1 MLILF
6 QSLFSLFALFA
17 IVSVVKKKQETLLG
31 SKGTIFWIV
40 FWLSASVFVWWPNST
55 VILANYLG
63 IGRGTDLILYVSL
76 VIIFFVLFRLHI
88 KIESIGRDI
97 TKVVR
102 KEALEENSKIIN
114 HKID

>member
-6 QSLFSLFALFA
+6 QSLFTLFTLFA
-17 IVSVVKKKQETLLG
+17 IWSVLSKRKSGLLG
-31 SKGTIFWIV
+31 PKGTVFWVV
-40 FWLSASVFVWWPNST
+40 FWLLASIFVWWPNST

-63 IGRGTDLILYVSL
+63 IGRGTDLVLYVSL
-76 VIIFFVLFRLHI
+76 AIIFFVLFRLHV

-102 KEALEENSKIIN
+102 KDSLDNVK
-114 HKID
+114 

>member
-6 QSLFSLFALFA
+6 QSLFSLFAIFA
-17 IVSVVKKKQETLLG
+17 IGSVVSKRKSGLLG
-31 SKGTIFWIV
+31 PKGTIFWIV
-40 FWLSASVFVWWPNST
+40 FWLFALVFVWWPNST

-63 IGRGTDLILYVSL
+63 IGRGTDLVLYVSL
-76 VIIFFVLFRLHI
+76 VIIFFVLFRLHV

-102 KEALEENSKIIN
+102 KDSLEEKKN
-114 HKID
+114 

>member
-6 QSLFSLFALFA
+6 QLLFSLFVVFA
-17 IVSVVKKKQETLLG
+17 IISVATKRRGGLLG
-31 SKGTIFWIV
+31 PKGTV
-40 FWLSASVFVWWPNST
+40 FWVLFWVLASVFVWWPDST

-63 IGRGTDLILYVSL
+63 IGRGTDLVLYISL
-76 VIIFFVLFRLHI
+76 VVIFFILFRLHV

-102 KEALEENSKIIN
+102 KEALDEGNKL
-114 HKID
+114 K